1 MEFKKKVDQTNW
13 VDTRKCK
20 CLIFK
25 WILPNQKLESFENWV
40 SRNKVRVPDHS
51 SYDRFE
57 VLKLTRFE
65 SGFRICKNFWDIST
79 NAKDTGFFFQP
90 KKEEEKQKMVFQVS
104 WFRCHIVRIQGKKER
119 RNLVSTKLSIRHFD
133 IFSKQTNKFEN
144 LSDSS
149 PILPTFCHG
158 TKVKPW
164 KFEKKIPNLSFDWQ
178 EGRKKKG
185 LFCKEIAKKW
195 RNLKIWV
202 ISSQILPTFCHGN
215 KVKPWKFEKKITKM
229 IVRLTFERG
238 RKEEK
243 KLNKQ
248 TNKGNFKK

>member
-1 MEFKKKVDQTNW
+1 MIVRLKARRKKTDFKG
-13 VDTRKCK
+13 
-20 CLIFK
+20 
-25 WILPNQKLESFENWV
+25 KLE
-40 SRNKVRVPDHS
+40 
-51 SYDRFE
+51 
-57 VLKLTRFE
+57 
-65 SGFRICKNFWDIST
+65 
-79 NAKDTGFFFQP
+79 Q
-90 KKEEEKQKMVFQVS
+90 
-104 WFRCHIVRIQGKKER
+104 
-119 RNLVSTKLSIRHFD
+119 
-133 IFSKQTNKFEN
+133 
-144 LSDSS
+144 
-149 PILPTFCHG
+149 ILPTFCQYNKEG
-158 TKVKPW
+158 EWIQLFATVLRW
-164 KFEKKIPNLSFDWQ
+164 SLWRFEKKNYQIYRSIDRK
-178 EGRKKKG
+178 EGRKK